1 MPPST
6 DSTARV
12 AGDLIPAAQHHLQID
27 ACHDLK
33 KSAIDS
39 FSTALRRRRPPTY
52 PDPRSSEFLL
62 DARSE
67 IRRRHGV
74 QLVTERAHGLLE
86 PSEAG
91 VLRFALGIEARK
103 RLQIPGRQSN
113 ANQCQLGPSG
123 KYVYTGIKDRWQQC
137 CCRPQGHPRQFLW

>member
-1 MPPST
+1 CYRTHRTSCCTRWTGVWRFYLCQGNSATHVTGRMPPIT

-12 AGDLIPAAQHHLQID
+12 AGDLIPAAQHPLQID

-39 FSTALRRRRPPTY
+39 FSTALRRMRPPTY

-113 ANQCQLGPSG
+113 A
-123 KYVYTGIKDRWQQC
+123 
-137 CCRPQGHPRQFLW
+137 